1 MARTRKTEG
10 RQKQRKDGTP
20 SSTFCIVG
28 EIKDIYEGQKAD
40 YLTIN
45 SLRGDY
51 YDRLSVNVPVDAME
65 SDSIE
70 EYKKGETVQCK
81 GYITTYFDGEKKQSK
96 TIFTAVTV
104 SKTIDIDTPF

>member
-1 MARTRKTEG
+1 MARTRKTED

-28 EIKDIYEGQKAD
+28 EIKDIYEGKKAD

-45 SLRGDY
+45 SPRGDY
-51 YDRLSVNVPVDAME
+51 YDQLIVNVPVDAME
-65 SDSIE
+65 TDSIE
-70 EYKKGETVQCK
+70 DYEEGETVQCK
-81 GYITTYFDGEKKQSK
+81 GYITTYFDREKKQSK
-96 TIFTAVTV
+96 TIFTAATV